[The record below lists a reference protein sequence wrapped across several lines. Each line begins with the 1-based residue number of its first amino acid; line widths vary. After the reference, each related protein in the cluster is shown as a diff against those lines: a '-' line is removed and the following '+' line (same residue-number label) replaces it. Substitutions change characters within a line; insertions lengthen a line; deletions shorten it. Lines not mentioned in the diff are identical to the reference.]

1 MPKNDMNALRDHLF
15 DVIERLKA
23 SNDPDCD
30 HKDKIDIETA
40 KQITDVAKVL
50 VESAKAEVSL
60 MNIASKGMLSFDPK
74 PSGFLL
80 SQKNETKN
88 E

>member
-23 SNDPDCD
+23 TNDPDAD
-30 HKDKIDIETA
+30 QKDKIDIETA

-60 MNIASKGMLSFDPK
+60 MNIASKGMLPFNPK
-74 PSGFLL
+74 PSAFLL
-80 SQKNETKN
+80 SQKIE
-88 E
+88 

>member
-30 HKDKIDIETA
+30 QKDKIDIETA

-50 VESAKAEVSL
+50 VESAR
-60 MNIASKGMLSFDPK
+60 PK
-74 PSGFLL
+74 CL
-80 SQKNETKN
+80 
-88 E
+88 